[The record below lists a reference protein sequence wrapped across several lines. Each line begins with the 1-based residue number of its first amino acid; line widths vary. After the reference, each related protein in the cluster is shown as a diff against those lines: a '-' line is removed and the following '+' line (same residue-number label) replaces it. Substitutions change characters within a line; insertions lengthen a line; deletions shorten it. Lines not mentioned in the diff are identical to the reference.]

1 MNPNLPRLALIS
13 VLTCT
18 NFANAAEP
26 EAPKSLEEALSKG
39 KFSLNVRLRVEQV
52 DVKPLEADAVTVR
65 TRFGYKTA
73 PYNGFTAYI
82 EGQNNTALQD
92 DYREPG
98 TPVNGYAIIADPE
111 ATQISQAWLG
121 YTSKEYATTVIA
133 GRQRIVY
140 DNARFIGDVAW
151 RNNLLTYESV
161 TLKNTSVAKL
171 EFNYAY
177 IWDVKRIFAN
187 PPDPA
192 FRDFDAESHLLNLS
206 YAGLPIGKL
215 TGYAYLLEFRNGL
228 ASSSASYGLSLVG
241 SQAAGASGVTV
252 GYRAEYASQS
262 DYADNPASY
271 DADYYVGEL
280 NLGYQGFNLQLGY
293 NVLGSDDGVA
303 AFQTPLATG
312 HAFNGWADIFLNT
325 PINGLKAGY
334 VGLTLPIPGGVVA
347 TIRYFDFKADN
358 GNLKYGDEYDFQLT
372 YKINKEFSL
381 LGKVAMYK
389 ARDFGIDTER
399 YIAQL
404 EYNF

>member
-1 MNPNLPRLALIS
+1 MNPNLPRLALVS
-13 VLTCT
+13 VLACT
-18 NFANAAEP
+18 NIATAAEP
-26 EAPKSLEEALSKG
+26 EAPKSIEEALTKG
-39 KFSLNVRLRVEQV
+39 KFSLNVRLRYEHH

-82 EGQNNTALQD
+82 EGQNNTALED

-98 TPVNGYAIIADPE
+98 TPPNGYAIIADPE

-121 YTSKEYATTVIA
+121 YASKEYATSVA
-133 GRQRIVY
+133 VGRQRIVY

-171 EFNYAY
+171 EVNYAY
-177 IWDVKRIFAN
+177 LWKVKRIFDN
-187 PPDPA
+187 PPALA
-192 FRDFDAESHLLNLS
+192 FRDFDSDSHLLNVS

-215 TGYAYLLEFRNGL
+215 TGYAYLLDFSNGL
-228 ASSSASYGLSLVG
+228 SSSSASYGASLVG
-241 SQAAGASGVTV
+241 SQAAGGSGVTI
-252 GYRAEYASQS
+252 GYRAEYAYQS
-262 DYADNPASY
+262 DYADNPVNY

-280 NLGYQGFNLQLGY
+280 NLGYKGFNLQLGY

-312 HAFNGWADIFLNT
+312 HAFNGWADIFLTT
-325 PINGLKAGY
+325 PANGLKAGY
-334 VGLTLPIPGGVVA
+334 VGLTVPIPGGVIA
-347 TIRYFDFKADN
+347 TVKYFDFKADN
-358 GNLKYGDEYDFQLT
+358 GSAKYGDEWDFQAT

-381 LGKVAMYK
+381 LGKVALYD
-389 ARDFGIDTER
+389 ARTFSADTER
-399 YIAQL
+399 YIVQL